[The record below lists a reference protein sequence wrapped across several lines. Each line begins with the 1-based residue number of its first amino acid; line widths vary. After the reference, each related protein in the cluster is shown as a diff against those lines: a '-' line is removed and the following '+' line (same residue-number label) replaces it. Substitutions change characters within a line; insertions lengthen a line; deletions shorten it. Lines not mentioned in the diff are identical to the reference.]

1 MFIIKLMESKEMTEG
16 LRIDI
21 FLDKVRLIKPRSMA
35 KTACDNSLVSVNG
48 KSAKASHI
56 IKQGDIIE
64 IDSTFYYK
72 RVQIVHLPAKNLKKQ
87 EASSLYEILEER
99 QKE

>member
-1 MFIIKLMESKEMTEG
+1 MVDG

-21 FLDKVRLIKPRSMA
+21 FLDKSRLIKPRNMA
-35 KTACDNSLVSVNG
+35 KTACDNGFVSLNG

-56 IKQGDIIE
+56 VKHDDIIE

-87 EASSLYEILEER
+87 EAASLYTLLEER